1 MSSAEYLSALKLG
14 KKCYQDAVAK
24 DEFPYLPVLDSLVS
38 ETDIASEVPLGV
50 IDIPL
55 SRIVGTKT
63 AGRTQAFAKN
73 FMPILAEKS
82 EFAAKWAD
90 LYDYQIEEGIQDPI
104 LVYEYMNQFYV
115 QEGNKR
121 VSVMKFLGAYSIHGE
136 VIRMLPKKEDT
147 HESRLYYEFLDF
159 YEAAQSCDV
168 WFSKEGSYARLLKL
182 MGKKPGQEWNEDDRM
197 IFNSTYSRFAKA
209 YEKSDLQ
216 AVNLNCSDVF
226 LIYTEIFEYDV
237 VSHQTEKEMARDM
250 VKIRE
255 EVKLAD
261 SGSPVELVESPK
273 EVEDTRRKP
282 LLLNWLLAG
291 SIEPEQLQ
299 PGFIYTKTT
308 ETSGWTYSHE
318 LGRQHLNEI
327 YKGRMTTKVY
337 DNVDTDDQVEE
348 AIERAIADGCNL
360 IFTTAPQMAKQSA
373 RLAVLHPQVKIYNCS
388 VNLSY
393 SAICTYY
400 VRMYEAKFLVGAIAA
415 AMSKTGKLG
424 YIADYP
430 IYGTLANINAFAL
443 GARMIDPET
452 KVYLEWSRTRD
463 AAARARLE
471 ENGVRYISGEDVIT
485 PNRASREYGLYKIM
499 DDGSLLNF
507 ATPICHWGK
516 FYEQIVKLI
525 CKGSDEKDVTKGKK
539 AVNYWWGMS
548 ADVIDVICSGEIP
561 HGTHRLI
568 EFLKSSIRAGSF
580 HPFDGLIYSQNGV
593 IQCREGQSLAP
604 EDIVSMS
611 WLAENVVGR
620 LPEYTELSDEAK
632 SLVRLQGVVEKEKA
646 EAEAEAEE

>member
-1 MSSAEYLSALKLG
+1 MSSNEYMAALKLG
-14 KKCYQDAVAK
+14 KKCYQEATAK
-24 DEFPYLPVLDSLVS
+24 GEFPYLPVLENIVSDS
-38 ETDIASEVPLGV
+38 DIAAVVPLGV

-73 FMPILAEKS
+73 FMPLLAEKS
-82 EFAAKWAD
+82 EFAAKWSD
-90 LYDYQIEEGIQDPI
+90 LYDYQVEEGIQDPI
-104 LVYEYMNQFYV
+104 LVYEYMNRFYV

-121 VSVMKFLGAYSIHGE
+121 VSVMKFLGAYSIHGD
-136 VIRMLPKKEDT
+136 VIRMLPKKTDT
-147 HESRLYYEFLDF
+147 PECRLYYEFLDF
-159 YEAAQSCDV
+159 YETAHTCDV
-168 WFSKEGSYARLLKL
+168 WFSREGSYARLLKL
-182 MGKKPGQEWNEDDRM
+182 MGKKPGQAWDEDDRM
-197 IFNSTYSRFAKA
+197 IFNSAYSRFAKA
-209 YEKSDLQ
+209 YEKADLE

-226 LIYTEIFEYDV
+226 LIYTEIFEYGV
-237 VSHQTEKEMARDM
+237 VSQQTEKEMARDIE
-250 VKIRE
+250 KIRE

-261 SGSPVELVESPK
+261 SGNPVELVESPG
-273 EVEDTRRKP
+273 EVEATSHKP

-291 SIEPEQLQ
+291 AIDPEQLQ
-299 PGFIYTKTT
+299 LGFLYTKTT

-327 YKGRMTTKVY
+327 YKGRLVTRFY
-337 DNVDTDDQVEE
+337 DNVDSDEQVEE
-348 AIERAIADGCNL
+348 AIEHAIADGCNL
-360 IFTTAPQMAKQSA
+360 IFTTAPQMAGQSA
-373 RLAVLHPQVKIYNCS
+373 RLALLHPQVKIYNCS
-388 VNLSY
+388 INLSY
-393 SAICTYY
+393 SSICTYY
-400 VRMYEAKFLVGAIAA
+400 ARMYEAKFLMGAIAA
-415 AMSKTGKLG
+415 AMSKTGRLG

-452 KVYLEWSRTRD
+452 KVYLEWSRTRE

-471 ENGVRYISGEDVIT
+471 EQGVRYISGEDVIT

-548 ADVIDVICSGEIP
+548 ADVIDVICSGEFP

-593 IQCREGQSLAP
+593 IRCSEGQSLSP
-604 EDIVSMS
+604 EDIVSMN

-620 LPEYTELSDEAK
+620 IPEYTEMSDEAK
-632 SLVRLQGVVEKEKA
+632 SLVRLQGVAGSNAA
-646 EAEAEAEE
+646 E